1 MHCNGR
7 RAKGK
12 VTPHAAYVLARVC
25 LKFAVCMIECHTC
38 GREIAA
44 GTVCPYCG
52 AHNARVPFVAT
63 QSVPPG
69 QPAGGSAISATHIIV
84 GINVLVFTGMVLTG
98 ASPLNPTREQLLR
111 WGANW
116 GPLSL
121 GTQPWRMLTSN
132 YVHIGIIHLGFNMWC
147 LWNLGRL
154 AERVLGRLNYV
165 VLYTFCGLAG
175 SLASLWWH
183 PMTVGA
189 GASGAIFGLAGASI
203 AVFYLGHLPIAK
215 AAIQGTTRSLL
226 TFVGYNLLF
235 GLSPGIDNSAHIG
248 GLVAGLA
255 MGAALSKHIL
265 VAPEVRRSWARLIW
279 ITMAVVL
286 FVAAG
291 AIRRQYPHLSLL
303 ANPQVRA
310 AQQLA
315 RAKLAL
321 QQRRTDDAISEL
333 QEIIDQRPNAA
344 EPRYLLGEA
353 YLMQGK
359 PDPAIA
365 AFQEVLKLDPQYG
378 EAAAGLG
385 TAYLAKGMKAEAE
398 QAFKRA
404 AGLGYNGNE

>member
-1 MHCNGR
+1 MTN
-7 RAKGK
+7 
-12 VTPHAAYVLARVC
+12 
-25 LKFAVCMIECHTC
+25 CHTC
-38 GREIAA
+38 GRDIAA

-52 AHNARVPFVAT
+52 AHNAPAPVITTPRVIVG
-63 QSVPPG
+63 QSAERPE
-69 QPAGGSAISATHIIV
+69 ISATHIVV
-84 GINVLVFTGMVLTG
+84 GINVAVFIGMVLSG
-98 ASPLNPTREQLLR
+98 ASPLNPSREALLR

-183 PMTVGA
+183 PMTIGA
-189 GASGAIFGLAGASI
+189 GASGAIFGLAGAAI

-215 AAIQGTTRSLL
+215 VAIQGTMRSLL

-265 VAPEVRRSWARLIW
+265 VAPELRRTWVRFTWIATATALLLANGAVRRQNPRIA
-279 ITMAVVL
+279 
-286 FVAAG
+286 
-291 AIRRQYPHLSLL
+291 LL
-303 ANPQVRA
+303 ANPQVVAVHEMASAKRA
-310 AQQLA
+310 IQQH
-315 RAKLAL
+315 RPD
-321 QQRRTDDAISEL
+321 QAISQLQEVIEL
-333 QEIIDQRPNAA
+333 QPNAA

-353 YLMQGK
+353 YLLQRN
-359 PDPAIA
+359 PEQAIA
-365 AFQEVLKLDPQYG
+365 AFQDALRLNPNYA
-378 EAAAGLG
+378 EAEAGLG
-385 TAYLAKGMKAEAE
+385 TAYLAKGMKREAE
-398 QAFKRA
+398 EAFKKA
-404 AGLGYNGNE
+404 AALGYHEN